1 MAPTSPIRTLDG
13 TVKVKKT
20 DLKKVLEVCR
30 QASTITKQC
39 ESASRNAA
47 RVFGV
52 QADAMDKACDAIEAI
67 LR

>member
-1 MAPTSPIRTLDG
+1 MAPMSPIRTPDG

-20 DLKKVLEVCR
+20 DLKKVLEAGR

-39 ESASRNAA
+39 ESTSRNAA

-52 QADAMDKACDAIEAI
+52 QADTMDKACGAIEAI
-67 LR
+67 LK